1 MLATLYTSRTQ
12 NIYMG
17 SAIQTT
23 VKTNELSSIKPVY
36 IHGFHNDVIICILK
50 IDESTIHRIFVTSV
64 VFMEAIFLCLNL
76 KPDDGFLRYSMPKVF
91 DKTG

>member
-1 MLATLYTSRTQ
+1 MH
-12 NIYMG
+12 I
-17 SAIQTT
+17 
-23 VKTNELSSIKPVY
+23 E
-36 IHGFHNDVIICILK
+36 